1 MKKKVIALVG
11 MVVLSSSALFGQI
24 EQGTFMVGGNAYFNY
39 SFPSGVKATSDLNIS
54 PNAGV
59 FIVDNMAIGATMMFN
74 SFKGGSS
81 FSVAPF
87 MRAYYKENFYGQLQV
102 GFGRSSFEVAGT
114 KTTTSGLNT
123 ELDMGYTIFLTD
135 NIALDPALYYNFYTD
150 GSKYGGSNLGMKI
163 GFQLFLNR

>member
-1 MKKKVIALVG
+1 MKKKIFALVGVIAL
-11 MVVLSSSALFGQI
+11 SSATLYSQI
-24 EQGTFMVGGNAYFNY
+24 EQGTFMLGGDAYFNY
-39 SFPSGVKATSDLNIS
+39 KFPSGVKASSDLNFS
-54 PNAGV
+54 PKVGF
-59 FIVDNMAIGATMMFN
+59 FIVDNMAIGASMSFN

-114 KTTTSGLNT
+114 TTTTSGLNT
-123 ELDMGYTIFLTD
+123 ELDLGYTIFLTD
-135 NIALDPALYYNFYTD
+135 NIALDPALYYNFYTNA
-150 GSKYGGSNLGMKI
+150 SKYGGSNLGMKI